1 MKLNVVYMSMVFL
14 ICFKT
19 NHV

>member
-1 MKLNVVYMSMVFL
+1 VFL
-14 ICFKT
+14 MCFKT